1 MISSQYDNLKAVRSI
16 WICMDAGDNE
26 DSIIRMN
33 LTQENIFGNRMN
45 LPNIDKVQGVIIRL
59 RNNENS
65 EYWKE
70 VGAAD
75 ENINKTHG
83 GRL

>member
-1 MISSQYDNLKAVRSI
+1 
-16 WICMDAGDNE
+16 
-26 DSIIRMN
+26 MN

-70 VGAAD
+70 VGAED